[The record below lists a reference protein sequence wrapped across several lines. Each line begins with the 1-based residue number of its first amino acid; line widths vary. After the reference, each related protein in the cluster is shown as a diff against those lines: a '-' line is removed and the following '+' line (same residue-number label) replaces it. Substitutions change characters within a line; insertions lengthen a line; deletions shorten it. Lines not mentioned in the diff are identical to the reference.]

1 MDTIFD
7 HFEVT
12 PYTFLTISRG
22 EVYGNVIVDEVE
34 AEGVFKLRNGMVTV
48 NNQESAQSDATLHVK
63 PSESFATT
71 DMVGQG
77 IRKDGLIYEIV
88 GQTGGFNFDTN
99 ELEHY
104 RLTLQRSDLVE
115 DEESS

>member
-12 PYTFLTISRG
+12 PYLFLKISRG
-22 EVYGNVIVDEVE
+22 EVYGNVIEETIE
-34 AEGVFKLRNGMVTV
+34 AEGVFKLRNGQITV
-48 NNQESAQSDATLHVK
+48 NNQESVQSDATLHIK
-63 PSESFATT
+63 PSEPFAST

-77 IRKDGLIYEIV
+77 IRKDGLDYEIV

-99 ELEHY
+99 VLEHY
-104 RLTLQRSDLVE
+104 RLTLQRSSLV

>member
-12 PYTFLTISRG
+12 PYTFLVISRG
-22 EVYGNVIVDEVE
+22 EVYGNVILDTIE
-34 AEGVFKLRNGMVTV
+34 AEGVFKLRNGQVTV
-48 NNQESAQSDATLHVK
+48 NNQESVQSDATLHIK
-63 PSESFATT
+63 PSESFATV

-77 IRKDGLIYEIV
+77 IRKDGLDYEIV

-99 ELEHY
+99 VLEHY
-104 RLTLQRSDLVE
+104 RLTLQRSDFVE
-115 DEESS
+115 EES

>member
-1 MDTIFD
+1 MDTVFD

-12 PYTFLTISRG
+12 PYEFLSIKRG
-22 EVYGNVIVDEVE
+22 TVLGNVIEESFE
-34 AEGVFKLRNGMVTV
+34 ATGVFKLRNGIISVT
-48 NNQESAQSDATLHVK
+48 NQESHQSDATLHIR

-77 IRKDGLIYEIV
+77 IRKDGIDYEIV

-104 RLTLQRSDLVE
+104 RVTLQRADFVE
-115 DEESS
+115 ETS